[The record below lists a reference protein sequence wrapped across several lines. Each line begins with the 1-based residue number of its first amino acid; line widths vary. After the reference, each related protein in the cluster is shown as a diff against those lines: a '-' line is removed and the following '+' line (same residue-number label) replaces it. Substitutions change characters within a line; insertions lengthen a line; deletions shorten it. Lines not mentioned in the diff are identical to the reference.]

1 MTAMN
6 KQSIE
11 KENDYE
17 IKIKKLSGEAMD
29 AMELFKTEK
38 AELNSKLVSY
48 EEKIQALNEQAVV
61 IENEVA
67 ELGDKLLNEDVKMQK
82 EKATLEETQIEMREK
97 EMQILSLNE
106 DLQGMRS
113 QLGVFREQEKE
124 LESKIKEV

>member
-1 MTAMN
+1 MH

-17 IKIKKLSGEAMD
+17 IEIKKLSGEAMD

-124 LESKIKEV
+124 LESKIEEV